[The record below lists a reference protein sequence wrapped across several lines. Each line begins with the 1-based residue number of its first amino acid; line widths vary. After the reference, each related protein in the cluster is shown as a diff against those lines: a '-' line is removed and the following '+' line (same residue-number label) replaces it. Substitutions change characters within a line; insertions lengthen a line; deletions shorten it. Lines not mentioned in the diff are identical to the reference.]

1 MNRFERR
8 PTPSPEAEIDYLD
21 GEYRIRRPGAFVRCA
36 VTGEPIALEDL
47 RYWSVDQQQPYSSPQ
62 AKLRALGLTQA
73 P

>member
-8 PTPSPEAEIDYLD
+8 PTPSAEAEIDYLD

-47 RYWSVDQQQPYSSPQ
+47 RYWSVDQQQAYSSPQ
-62 AKLRALGLTQA
+62 ARLRALGINLG